1 LLWRFLNGVIIPD
14 MEKFD
19 AVVVGAGP
27 GGSMA
32 AWKLAE
38 GGAKVLLL
46 ERKPEIGMV
55 VQCAEGISHQSLTLF
70 FEPDPRFIASRLNRA
85 RFYAPNGDYME
96 VRKEGVGYILERRVF
111 DRYIAQKAA
120 EAGAEILTNATFT
133 RLERKGENWL
143 VHFSHKGKNEIVE
156 CRLVIGADGPG
167 SNVGRQAGLKLDLEP
182 EDYHYVME
190 YFMVHPAIEDGR
202 ADFFTGD
209 EYCHKGYGWSFP
221 KGGHY
226 GNVGVGVALVPPEV
240 GAKPYLERFVNT
252 YFKGAKI
259 LGVISSV
266 VPVGG
271 HKMEIYG
278 DGIMVVGDAARLAEP
293 ISGGGIPAAL
303 LSGSIA
309 GEVGAKALKEGNLSK
324 SRLKEYHDRFWEKIN
339 RREYELAYEVRKV
352 FLKMD
357 DNDIQYLFD
366 QLKPLFHNKD
376 LDTVNATEIAKFIL
390 TTAPNLLLFAA
401 KKGGAQFVDYLK
413 RAVFG

>member
-1 LLWRFLNGVIIPD
+1 
-14 MEKFD
+14 MEKYD

-27 GGSMA
+27 AGSMA
-32 AWKLAE
+32 AKKLAE
-38 GGAKVLLL
+38 GGVKVLLL
-46 ERKPEIGMV
+46 ERKPEVGMV

-70 FEPDPRFIASRLNRA
+70 FEPDPRFIASRINKA
-85 RFYAPNGDYME
+85 RFYAPNGDYIE
-96 VRKEGVGYILERRVF
+96 IKKEGVGYVLERRIF
-111 DRYIAQKAA
+111 DRFVAQKAA
-120 EAGAEILTNATFT
+120 EAGAEILTNATFNK
-133 RLERKGENWL
+133 LERKGDKWL
-143 VHFSHKGKNEIVE
+143 VHFSHKGKTEIVE

-167 SNVGRQAGLKLDLEP
+167 SNVGRQAGLKLDMDP

-202 ADFFTGD
+202 IDFFTGD
-209 EYCHKGYGWSFP
+209 EYCYKGYGWSFP

-226 GNVGVGVALVPPEV
+226 GNVGVGVALVPPEI

-252 YFKGAKI
+252 YFKGGKI

-278 DGIMVVGDAARLAEP
+278 DGVMVVGDAARLAEP

-309 GEVGAKALKEGNLSK
+309 GEVGANALKEGNLSK
-324 SRLKEYHDRFWEKIN
+324 ERLKEYHDRFWKAIN

-352 FLKMD
+352 FLKMND
-357 DNDIQYLFD
+357 EDIQYIFE
-366 QLKPLFHNKD
+366 QLKPLFHGKD
-376 LDTVNATEIAKFIL
+376 IDTINATEIAKFIL
-390 TTAPNLLLFAA
+390 KAAPTLLTFAA
-401 KKGGAQFVDYLK
+401 QKGGPQFVDYLK
-413 RAVFG
+413 RAIFG